1 MSLSSDASPSQ
12 RLAQVPGP
20 DFLVYIRHGQTD
32 WNAEGRMQGQKDI
45 PLNQVG
51 EGQASGN
58 GKRLAAFLKAEGM
71 DPLSLD
77 FVSSPLGRTRRTMD
91 LVRAELGLAGHD
103 YRLEPEVREITFGD
117 WEGSTLEE
125 LALEFPEKVA
135 ERRVDKWG
143 FVPPNGES
151 YEMLTGRIGAWLAT
165 VRQPTVVVAHGGV
178 FRIVRGL
185 LEGLETRHVPK
196 LEAPQDRMF
205 LWRNGTGSWI

>member
-1 MSLSSDASPSQ
+1 MSLTSDASPSE

-20 DFLVYIRHGQTD
+20 QFLVFIRHGQTD

-45 PLNQVG
+45 PLNSVG

-58 GKRLAAFLKAEGM
+58 GKRLAEFLKAEGI
-71 DPLSLD
+71 DPASLD

-91 LVRAELGLAGHD
+91 LVRAHLDVAGTE

-125 LALEFPEKVA
+125 LAVEFPEKVA
-135 ERRVDKWG
+135 ERRANKWG

-151 YEMLTGRIGAWLAT
+151 YQMLTGRIEAWLRT
-165 VRQPTVVVAHGGV
+165 VQQPTVVVAHGGV

-185 LEGLETRHVPK
+185 LEGLEKQHVPK
-196 LEAPQDRMF
+196 LDAPQDRMF
-205 LWRNGTGSWI
+205 LWRNSAGSWI